1 MKEKTYHHENLK
13 KELIEAGIE
22 MMNEEG
28 EDALSLRK
36 IAARCNVSNAAPYA
50 HFAGKEE
57 LLEAMRQYVTDEFTK
72 RMEQAIDECKHPDT
86 DEVIRCMG
94 REYVRF
100 FIANPDY
107 YKFLYFHDFIKV
119 DLSPDSRD
127 NFRPFDLLKENVIRI
142 NKIGHVKK
150 TKKEQEIEIVKLW
163 TAVQG
168 LASIA
173 SLPNVKCDYPWD
185 QMIDEVL
192 FIREA
197 QAW

>member
-1 MKEKTYHHENLK
+1 MQ
-13 KELIEAGIE
+13 I
-22 MMNEEG
+22 
-28 EDALSLRK
+28 LRK
-36 IAARCNVSNAAPYA
+36 HDHGRDTQGRLKSMKCSNVSNAAPYA

-100 FIANPDY
+100 FIENPDY

-119 DLSPDSRD
+119 DLSPDSKD
-127 NFRPFDLLKENVIRI
+127 NFRPFDLLKENVLRI

-173 SLPNVKCDYPWD
+173 SMSNVKCDYPWD
-185 QMIDEVL
+185 KMIDEVL
-192 FIREA
+192 FMRED

>member
-1 MKEKTYHHENLK
+1 M
-13 KELIEAGIE
+13 I
-22 MMNEEG
+22 
-28 EDALSLRK
+28 
-36 IAARCNVSNAAPYA
+36 
-50 HFAGKEE
+50 
-57 LLEAMRQYVTDEFTK
+57 
-72 RMEQAIDECKHPDT
+72 
-86 DEVIRCMG
+86 
-94 REYVRF
+94 
-100 FIANPDY
+100 
-107 YKFLYFHDFIKV
+107 IKV
-119 DLSPDSRD
+119 DLSPDSKD

>member
-100 FIANPDY
+100 FIEKPDY
-107 YKFLYFHDFIKV
+107 YKFLYFHDYK
-119 DLSPDSRD
+119 SRS
-127 NFRPFDLLKENVIRI
+127 V
-142 NKIGHVKK
+142 
-150 TKKEQEIEIVKLW
+150 
-163 TAVQG
+163 
-168 LASIA
+168 S
-173 SLPNVKCDYPWD
+173 
-185 QMIDEVL
+185 
-192 FIREA
+192 
-197 QAW
+197 